1 MRSAAC
7 LPCLLAAL
15 FVGKGIP
22 ALASP
27 ALLVLAQSSFQPYIN
42 ARFGYRLDYPAD
54 FVPQGESDSG
64 DGQVFVGEEGAELRV
79 WGGYNIFQA
88 TPASALQEE
97 LQRSRE
103 SGRRVTYQVAG
114 RDFFVVSGYEP
125 GSLRIFY
132 LKKLVRPS
140 LEAGFELVYPA
151 SRRERYDRDV
161 EAIARSLR
169 FGDP

>member
-7 LPCLLAAL
+7 LARLLAAL

-140 LEAGFELVYPA
+140 LEAGFEFVYPA

>member
-7 LPCLLAAL
+7 LACLLAAL

-103 SGRRVTYQVAG
+103 SGRRVTYQAAG

-151 SRRERYDRDV
+151 SRRERYDREV

-169 FGDP
+169 LADP